1 MKVCVD
7 KAQKQGYHNTKHAQ
21 MIGLGAE
28 LISVALPV
36 GDYVYADE
44 KVLEAIKRKGDRL
57 NKMSLM
63 GTYSYSIDSKA
74 DMFEVYQNLIGK
86 QHPRFRDECILAM
99 NNHIRLTILI
109 ESGPRVMSLEDVSR
123 WRNRKAE
130 IIFERK
136 IRREYN
142 IPREEDFQSAL
153 DELREHGIRIRPPV
167 TGEQLAKVMMTMRDK
182 YGVMWEF
189 CRPED
194 TGKII
199 LERLKEH
206 HDTG

>member
-1 MKVCVD
+1 MD
-7 KAQKQGYHNTKHAQ
+7 KAQKQGYHNAKHTQ
-21 MIGLGAE
+21 MIGLGAD

-36 GDYVYADE
+36 GDYVLADE
-44 KVLEAIKRKGDRL
+44 KVMEAIARKGDRL

-63 GTYSYSIDSKA
+63 GTYTYSIDTKA

-99 NNHIRLTILI
+99 NNNIRLTILI
-109 ESGPRVMSLEDVSR
+109 ESGPKVMSLDDVAH

-136 IRREYN
+136 TRREYG
-142 IPREEDFQSAL
+142 IPKNENFQSAL
-153 DELREHGIRIRPPV
+153 QELREHGIRIRPPV
-167 TGEQLAKVMMTMRDK
+167 TGEQLAKAMATMRDK

-199 LERLKEH
+199 LQRLLEH
-206 HDTG
+206 QT